1 MAAHIDTEPLAG
13 SHEPEHGEHGD
24 AAIGR
29 GASVGR
35 YVLLDRLGS
44 GGMGV
49 VYAAWDPELDRRV
62 AIKLI
67 ADRKQSLHQQL
78 RARLKREAQAMAKL
92 DHPNVVKVFDVGEA
106 GGSLFVAMEYVDG
119 VSLRRWLAD
128 AKRTGPEIL
137 AAFRAAGQG
146 LAAAHAQGVVHRDFK
161 ADNVLVASDGRVRVL
176 DFGLASLAAA
186 SDAGEG
192 QHTDGDAEPHDEVE
206 SGSSE
211 AVGESNAWT
220 LPGSP
225 SSARDR
231 GFESDAQALT
241 VPGTVIGTPAY
252 MAPEQQRGLATDAR
266 TDQYTFCA
274 ALWEALTGT
283 LPFGRGSMA
292 ATRAEAGQFG
302 AFERDDVHADVQ
314 QVLRRGLAWDRT
326 ERWPDMLALLDALE
340 PPAPRRRWLAVAV
353 GVVAVALGVIAVAKL
368 ASRDAPEIVVE
379 QCDDGRDR
387 IAELWTAG
395 GAELRPRFVD
405 RDDPTQQLAAE
416 RTWPSIAAELDRWTE
431 RWIEVDGELC
441 RRYGASGISSFEPGL
456 RHAQVACL
464 DLQLVHFEQLTE
476 ILGTISDAEIPSTID
491 LLGTLP
497 NPRDCREFTRVAPS
511 SDAVAEADPAQIEA
525 AERELARIKL
535 EYHLSRL
542 ASVEPSIMAFFEATN
557 VPGLERQHVHAARF
571 RAQWLIDRA
580 QHDEAIDAML
590 SGVAA
595 AERHGGPELRMLALL
610 EMANIHAGTS
620 DGVGG
625 RRWLKLAQALAPTL
639 TLDRRT
645 RATLAATEATVAIMD
660 GRHEDALAAY
670 DRALAAT
677 DPIAERFL
685 YFGRLQNRAVALSG
699 LDRVPEA
706 LEQLRRLDQL
716 MSEAIDPSHQ
726 RVLQTRYE
734 IALMEAKLGHDVEA
748 MPAFLAVAEAMEA
761 SEGGP
766 TMYSLGARSHA
777 AALRDR
783 LGDCAGAIADV
794 EPVIAKA
801 REVIPPHAGHFV
813 NMLRR
818 RVGMC
823 EHGSALAVD
832 YAREVLDLCRAIV
845 GDEDTATAAAHADLA
860 LALLVAGELQLAR
873 PEIER
878 ALEIIASLDPGT
890 LETPKNVRM
899 VATAKAVAALVRHG
913 LGQPGAL
920 DEVDSLL
927 PTLPEDSTAAKRLR
941 ALR

>member
-128 AKRTGPEIL
+128 AKRSGPEIL

-161 ADNVLVASDGRVRVL
+161 SDNVLVARDGRVRVL
-176 DFGLASLAAA
+176 DFGLASLAAT

-192 QHTDGDAEPHDEVE
+192 HESDGVAEPHEVQ

-211 AVGESNAWT
+211 AHEESDAWT

-225 SSARDR
+225 SSAH
-231 GFESDAQALT
+231 ESDARALT

-283 LPFGRGSMA
+283 LPFGRGSLA
-292 ATRAEAGQFG
+292 ASRAETGQLG
-302 AFERDDVHADVQ
+302 AFDRSDVHADVQ
-314 QVLRRGLAWDRT
+314 QVLRRGLAWDPKA
-326 ERWPDMLALLDALE
+326 RWPDMLALLDALE

-353 GVVAVALGVIAVAKL
+353 GVVAVTLGVVAVAKL

-379 QCDDGRDR
+379 QCDGGRDR

-395 GAELRPRFVD
+395 GAELRPSFVN
-405 RDDPTQQLAAE
+405 RDEPAQQLAAE
-416 RTWPSIAAELDRWTE
+416 RTWPYIAAELERWTE
-431 RWIEVDGELC
+431 RWIDVDGELC
-441 RRYGASGISSFEPGL
+441 RRYGSSGMSAFEPGL
-456 RHAQVACL
+456 RQAQVACL

-497 NPRDCREFTRVAPS
+497 NPRDCREFTRLAPS

-542 ASVEPSIMAFFEATN
+542 SSVEPSILAFFESTN

-595 AERHGGPELRMLALL
+595 AERHGEPELRMLALL

-734 IALMEAKLGHDVEA
+734 IALMEAKLGHDAEA

-845 GDEDTATAAAHADLA
+845 GDKDTATAAAHADLA
-860 LALLVAGELQLAR
+860 LALLLAGELQLAL
-873 PEIER
+873 PESER

-920 DEVDSLL
+920 DEAASLL
-927 PTLPEDSTAAKRLR
+927 TTLPEDSTAAKRLR
-941 ALR
+941 ALQ